1 MSDWPMDA
9 LAKTLFL
16 ETDVDLAANMYLR
29 LDSWFKDGLCS
40 RDKNVEAARRWPDR
54 FLTYVGVSPTGARGL
69 SARSRGSDAG
79 AAELHRARLYPDEVE
94 PFRSWRMDD
103 PKLAYPLFERAQK
116 LGIRTVAIHKAIP
129 NGPVPINPY
138 KVDDV
143 DGAPFIF
150 RISISRLSIPAWL
163 SSRRPRMQ

>member
-1 MSDWPMDA
+1 
-9 LAKTLFL
+9 
-16 ETDVDLAANMYLR
+16 
-29 LDSWFKDGLCS
+29 
-40 RDKNVEAARRWPDR
+40 
-54 FLTYVGVSPTGARGL
+54 
-69 SARSRGSDAG
+69 
-79 AAELHRARLYPDEVE
+79 
-94 PFRSWRMDD
+94 MDD